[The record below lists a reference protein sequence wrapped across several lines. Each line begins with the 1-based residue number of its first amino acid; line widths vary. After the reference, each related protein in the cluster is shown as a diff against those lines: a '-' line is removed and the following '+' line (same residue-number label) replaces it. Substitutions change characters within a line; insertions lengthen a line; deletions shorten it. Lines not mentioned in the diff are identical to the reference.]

1 MTNKPVTKKPST
13 LINKVADTRVTTPGR
28 RRPGRPPKAAAT
40 PKTPAEVDPIEML
53 VDGYR
58 QLQAEEKELMERKKD
73 LAGQV
78 KNFLLTL
85 DDQKYTMKD
94 GSYCVSLKVRP
105 TWTYSDELTALINRL
120 AADKKTEQQTGKA
133 TAVENVY
140 VDGRTKA

>member
-1 MTNKPVTKKPST
+1 MSKPVTKKPST
-13 LINKVADTRVTTPGR
+13 LVNKVVQTTVSTPTR
-28 RRPGRPPKAAAT
+28 RRGRPPKATAT
-40 PKTPAEVDPIEML
+40 PKTAAEVDPIEML

-58 QLQAEEKELMERKKD
+58 QLQAEEKALMERKKD

-140 VDGRTKA
+140 VDGRAKA

>member
-1 MTNKPVTKKPST
+1 MSKPVTKKPST
-13 LINKVADTRVTTPGR
+13 LVNRVVQTTVSTPTR
-28 RRPGRPPKAAAT
+28 RRGRPPKAAAA
-40 PKTPAEVDPIEML
+40 PKTAAEVDPIEML

-58 QLQAEEKELMERKKD
+58 QLQAEEKALMERKKD

-140 VDGRTKA
+140 IDGRAKA

>member
-1 MTNKPVTKKPST
+1 
-13 LINKVADTRVTTPGR
+13 
-28 RRPGRPPKAAAT
+28 
-40 PKTPAEVDPIEML
+40 ML

-58 QLQAEEKELMERKKD
+58 QLQAEEKALMERKKD

-105 TWTYSDELTALINRL
+105 TWTYSDDLTALINRIN
-120 AADKKTEQQTGKA
+120 ADKKTEQETGIAQAK
-133 TAVENVY
+133 ESVY
-140 VDGRTKA
+140 IDGRAKA

>member
-1 MTNKPVTKKPST
+1 MPNKPVTKKPST
-13 LINKVADTRVTTPGR
+13 LVNSVVQTTVSTPTR
-28 RRPGRPPKAAAT
+28 RRGRPPKAAAT
-40 PKTPAEVDPIEML
+40 PKTAAEVDPIEML

-58 QLQAEEKELMERKKD
+58 QLQAEEKALMERKKD

>member
-1 MTNKPVTKKPST
+1 MRDVFICDAIRTPIGRFGGGLST
-13 LINKVADTRVTTPGR
+13 VRADDLAALPI
-28 RRPGRPPKAAAT
+28 KA
-40 PKTPAEVDPIEML
+40 
-53 VDGYR
+53 
-58 QLQAEEKELMERKKD
+58 LMERKKD

-140 VDGRTKA
+140 VDGRVKA

>member
-1 MTNKPVTKKPST
+1 MSKPVTKKPST
-13 LINKVADTRVTTPGR
+13 LLNRVADTRVKTPG
-28 RRPGRPPKAAAT
+28 RRPGRPPKSAAT
-40 PKTPAEVDPIEML
+40 PKTAAEVDPIEML

-58 QLQAEEKELMERKKD
+58 QLQAEEKALMERKKD

-140 VDGRTKA
+140 VEGRAKA